1 MKEPPKGI
9 TTAVKVVR
17 VIDGDTVDVEITRT
31 IRVRLLDCWA
41 PETRTKDP
49 EEKAKGYESK
59 KYLHNLLKQV
69 FYNDLAARKQKKVA
83 LFIPADEQGEL
94 KDNFSFSRVLGRL
107 FVSGEDVSE
116 LMIKA
121 GKATRTK

>member
-9 TTAVKVVR
+9 TTDVKVVR

-69 FYNDLAARKQKKVA
+69 FYNDLAARKQKKVT

-116 LMIKA
+116 LMIEA